1 MLTFIKKKILEN
13 VLRIETDPVVVL
25 NILPCAQRILRR
37 RNHDSGSV
45 KRI

>member
-1 MLTFIKKKILEN
+1 MLEN

-25 NILPCAQRILRR
+25 NILQCAQRNLRR
-37 RNHDSGSV
+37 RNHDAGNV